1 MKKYTL
7 SHTRTRSDFL
17 GNQVAWDITDEHG
30 NGFFISWRCF
40 TSSFAP
46 DCRNPECMAF
56 PLAAKGAMFDQEIA
70 TLYGFDPYE
79 SLERMIEVLGIDAD
93 LDRHKEAVSD
103 GD

>member
-56 PLAAKGAMFDQEIA
+56 PLAAKGPCSTRRLPRSTDSTPMNR
-70 TLYGFDPYE
+70 LRG
-79 SLERMIEVLGIDAD
+79 
-93 LDRHKEAVSD
+93 
-103 GD
+103 